1 MAQTKEVFNLEYR
14 FGGNAEFLTRLEQ
27 SISKLDK
34 SFTATQVDSSR
45 LGDAMEKN
53 MAKASRSM
61 DNAGQSAKRLE
72 NSVSGIGSKLKM
84 LAGTFIGFETVKT
97 GISAFAER
105 EKLQTDIGTLLG
117 DDAAG
122 KQFSDYITQFAKA
135 TPYGISEL
143 SGLAKGLIQYNV
155 SLEDTKMYMQQL
167 GDIAMG
173 DKQKMAS
180 LGVVLGQ
187 VASAGRLQGQDLM
200 QFINAGF
207 NPLTVLSEMTGKTM
221 AQLRDDMS
229 QGAISFEMVSAAL
242 KKATSEGGRFYK
254 GMEKGSKTLSG
265 LWSTA
270 MDNIKQSLAD
280 AFEKNQDKLKDF
292 ARRIGELDLSKL
304 VDGLANVAGAVLRI
318 GEVLAPLVEKMTQIP
333 GLVEAIMMAL
343 AVEKFS
349 AVTGGV
355 NMLSGGF
362 GKLVHSLQRTN
373 RELLT
378 MGRNGKKAAMG
389 LAAVAG
395 GGVAGFMGGAETA
408 GGVAA
413 GGLSTGGAVL
423 AATGNPMLAL
433 LATGGSFL
441 GSTANALNQFFSA
454 EKNAQATRNAI
465 REKGEFSMRLVKA
478 YRNLE
483 KARDGAE
490 NSDAGAKLYELR
502 LKTFKE
508 EMARYSIKYGEDAA
522 EEYLSGI
529 SGIKRV
535 SEDAKANVTNF
546 NTTNNNTVT
555 QNNSISSEFSELGNL
570 IKQNLVE
577 LMERNLKFDT
587 SMAMEVAGA

>member
-27 SISKLDK
+27 SISRLDK

-61 DNAGQSAKRLE
+61 DNAGKSAKSLE

-84 LAGTFIGFETVKT
+84 LAGAFIGFETVKT

-155 SLEDTKMYMQQL
+155 SLDDTKMYMQQL

-292 ARRIGELDLSKL
+292 ARRIGELDLSKM
-304 VDGLANVAGAVLRI
+304 VEGLANVAGAVLRI

-395 GGVAGFMGGAETA
+395 GGVAGFMGGAESA
-408 GGVAA
+408 GGVVA
-413 GGLSTGGAVL
+413 GGLSTGGSVL
-423 AATGNPMLAL
+423 ASTGNPMLAL
-433 LATGGSFL
+433 LATGGSFV
-441 GSTANALNQFFSA
+441 GSIVNAGYQALNADSEAKRNNAANQERWNSNAALMKAYKTFDKDKS
-454 EKNAQATRNAI
+454 EKNARVLEDTYNA
-465 REKGEFSMRLVKA
+465 
-478 YRNLE
+478 Y
-483 KARDGAE
+483 AR
-490 NSDAGAKLYELR
+490 
-502 LKTFKE
+502 
-508 EMARYSIKYGEDAA
+508 KYGEDAA

>member
-27 SISKLDK
+27 SISRLDK

-61 DNAGQSAKRLE
+61 DNAGNSAKRLE

-84 LAGTFIGFETVKT
+84 LAGAFIGFETVKT

-155 SLEDTKMYMQQL
+155 SLDDTKMYMQQL

-187 VASAGRLQGQDLM
+187 VASAGKLQGQDLM

-229 QGAISFEMVSAAL
+229 QGAISFEMVSSAL

-292 ARRIGELDLSKL
+292 ARRIGELDLSKM

-378 MGRNGKKAAMG
+378 IGRNGKKAAIG

-395 GGVAGFMGGAETA
+395 GGVAGFMGDAESA
-408 GGVAA
+408 GGVVA
-413 GGLSTGGAVL
+413 GGLSTGGSVL
-423 AATGNPMLAL
+423 ASTGNPMLAL
-433 LATGGSFL
+433 LATGGSFA
-441 GSTANALNQFFSA
+441 GSLINAGYQAINADSEAKRNNAANQELWNSNAALMKAYKTFDKDKS
-454 EKNAQATRNAI
+454 EKNAMVLEDTYNA
-465 REKGEFSMRLVKA
+465 
-478 YRNLE
+478 Y
-483 KARDGAE
+483 AR
-490 NSDAGAKLYELR
+490 
-502 LKTFKE
+502 
-508 EMARYSIKYGEDAA
+508 KYGEDAA
-522 EEYLSGI
+522 EEYISGI

-546 NTTNNNTVT
+546 NITNNNTVT
-555 QNNSISSEFSELGNL
+555 QKNSISSEFSELGNL

-577 LMERNLKFDT
+577 LMERTLKFDT

>member
-84 LAGTFIGFETVKT
+84 LAGAFIGFETVKT

-117 DDAAG
+117 DDVAG

-413 GGLSTGGAVL
+413 GGLSTGAAVF
-423 AATGNPMLAL
+423 ASTGNPMLAL
-433 LATGGSFL
+433 LATGGSFA
-441 GSTANALNQFFSA
+441 GSLINAGYQALNADAEAKRNNEANKERWNSNAALMKAYKTFDKDKS
-454 EKNAQATRNAI
+454 EKNLRVLEDTYNA
-465 REKGEFSMRLVKA
+465 
-478 YRNLE
+478 Y
-483 KARDGAE
+483 ARKYGAE
-490 NSDAGAKLYELR
+490 
-502 LKTFKE
+502 
-508 EMARYSIKYGEDAA
+508 AA

-529 SGIKRV
+529 SGLKSV

-546 NTTNNNTVT
+546 NITNNNTVT
-555 QNNSISSEFSELGNL
+555 QNNSISSEYSELVNRL
-570 IKQNLVE
+570 KQEIVE

-587 SMAMEVAGA
+587 SMVMEVSGA

>member
-14 FGGNAEFLTRLEQ
+14 FGGNAEFLNRLEQ
-27 SISKLDK
+27 SISRLDK
-34 SFTATQVDSSR
+34 SFTATKVDSSR

-53 MAKASRSM
+53 MDKASRSM
-61 DNAGQSAKRLE
+61 DNAGKSAKRLE

-84 LAGTFIGFETVKT
+84 LAGAFIGFETVKT

-105 EKLQTDIGTLLG
+105 EKLQTDMGTLLG

-122 KQFSDYITQFAKA
+122 KQFSDYITQFAEA

-155 SLEDTKMYMQQL
+155 SLDDTKMYMQQL

-187 VASAGRLQGQDLM
+187 VASAGKLQGQDLM
-200 QFINAGF
+200 QFINAAF

-242 KKATSEGGRFYK
+242 KKATSEGGQFYK

-270 MDNIKQSLAD
+270 MDNIKKSLAD

-292 ARRIGELDLSKL
+292 ARRIGKLDLSKM

-378 MGRNGKKAAMG
+378 IGRNGKKAAMG

-395 GGVAGFMGGAETA
+395 GGVAGFMGGAESA
-408 GGVAA
+408 GGVVA
-413 GGLSTGGAVL
+413 GGLSTGGSVL
-423 AATGNPMLAL
+423 ASTGNPMLAL
-433 LATGGSFL
+433 LATGGSFV
-441 GSTANALNQFFSA
+441 GSIVNSGYQALNADSEAKRNNAANQELWNSNAALMKAYKTFDKDKS
-454 EKNAQATRNAI
+454 EKNAMVLEDTYNA
-465 REKGEFSMRLVKA
+465 
-478 YRNLE
+478 Y
-483 KARDGAE
+483 AR
-490 NSDAGAKLYELR
+490 
-502 LKTFKE
+502 
-508 EMARYSIKYGEDAA
+508 KYGEDAA

-546 NTTNNNTVT
+546 NITNNNTVT
-555 QNNSISSEFSELGNL
+555 QKNSISSEFSELGNL

>member
-27 SISKLDK
+27 SISRLDK

-61 DNAGQSAKRLE
+61 DNAGNSAKRLE

-84 LAGTFIGFETVKT
+84 LAGAFIGFETVKT

-155 SLEDTKMYMQQL
+155 SLDDTKMYMQQL

-242 KKATSEGGRFYK
+242 KKATSDGGRFYK

-292 ARRIGELDLSKL
+292 ARRIGELDLSKM

-373 RELLT
+373 RELL
-378 MGRNGKKAAMG
+378 MIGRNGKKAAMG

-395 GGVAGFMGGAETA
+395 GGVAGFIGGAESA
-408 GGVAA
+408 GGVVA
-413 GGLSTGGAVL
+413 GGLSTGGSVL
-423 AATGNPMLAL
+423 ASTGNPMLAL
-433 LATGGSFL
+433 LATGGSFV
-441 GSTANALNQFFSA
+441 GSIVNAGYQALNADSEAKRNNAANQELWNSNAALMKAYKTFDKDKS
-454 EKNAQATRNAI
+454 EKNARVLEDAYNA
-465 REKGEFSMRLVKA
+465 
-478 YRNLE
+478 Y
-483 KARDGAE
+483 AR
-490 NSDAGAKLYELR
+490 
-502 LKTFKE
+502 
-508 EMARYSIKYGEDAA
+508 KYGEDAA

-535 SEDAKANVTNF
+535 SEDAKSNVTNF
-546 NTTNNNTVT
+546 NITNNNTVT
-555 QNNSISSEFSELGNL
+555 QKNSISSEFSELGNL

-587 SMAMEVAGA
+587 SMAMEVADS

>member
-27 SISKLDK
+27 SLSKLDK

-61 DNAGQSAKRLE
+61 ENAGQSAKRLE

-84 LAGTFIGFETVKT
+84 LAGAFIGFETVKT

-117 DDAAG
+117 DDVAG

-318 GEVLAPLVEKMTQIP
+318 GEVLTPLVEKMTQIP

-378 MGRNGKKAAMG
+378 MGRNGKRAAMG

-433 LATGGSFL
+433 LATGGSFA
-441 GSTANALNQFFSA
+441 GSLINAGYQALNADAEAKRNNEANKERWNSNAALMKAYKTFDKDKS
-454 EKNAQATRNAI
+454 EKNLRVLEDTYNA
-465 REKGEFSMRLVKA
+465 
-478 YRNLE
+478 Y
-483 KARDGAE
+483 ARKYGAE
-490 NSDAGAKLYELR
+490 
-502 LKTFKE
+502 
-508 EMARYSIKYGEDAA
+508 AA

-529 SGIKRV
+529 SGLKSV

>member
-84 LAGTFIGFETVKT
+84 LAGAFIGFETVKT

-105 EKLQTDIGTLLG
+105 EKLQTDFGTLLG

-155 SLEDTKMYMQQL
+155 SLDDTKMYMQQL

-200 QFINAGF
+200 QFINAEF
-207 NPLTVLSEMTGKTM
+207 NPLSVLSEMTGKTM

-242 KKATSEGGRFYK
+242 KKATSEGGRSYK

-270 MDNIKQSLAD
+270 MENIKQSLAD

-362 GKLVHSLQRTN
+362 GKLAHSLQRTN

-395 GGVAGFMGGAETA
+395 GGVAGFMGGAETS
-408 GGVAA
+408 GEVVA
-413 GGLSTGGAVL
+413 GGLSTGAAVF
-423 AATGNPMLAL
+423 ASTGNPLLAL
-433 LATGGSFL
+433 LATGGSFG
-441 GSTANALNQFFSA
+441 GSLVNAGYQLFNTDAETKRNKAAYQERVNSNAALMKAYKTFDKDKS
-454 EKNAQATRNAI
+454 EKNLSVLEDTYNA
-465 REKGEFSMRLVKA
+465 
-478 YRNLE
+478 Y
-483 KARDGAE
+483 AR
-490 NSDAGAKLYELR
+490 
-502 LKTFKE
+502 
-508 EMARYSIKYGEDAA
+508 KYGDDAA

-529 SGIKRV
+529 SGLKSV

>member
-27 SISKLDK
+27 SISRLDK

-61 DNAGQSAKRLE
+61 DNAGKSAKSLE

-84 LAGTFIGFETVKT
+84 LAGAFIGFETVKT

-155 SLEDTKMYMQQL
+155 SLDDTKMYMQQL

-229 QGAISFEMVSAAL
+229 KGAISFEMLSAAL

-343 AVEKFS
+343 AVDKFS

-362 GKLVHSLQRTN
+362 GKLVNSLQRTN

-395 GGVAGFMGGAETA
+395 GGVAGFMGGAETS
-408 GGVAA
+408 GGVVA
-413 GGLSTGGAVL
+413 GGLSTGGSVL
-423 AATGNPMLAL
+423 ATTGNPMLAL
-433 LATGGSFL
+433 LATGGSFV
-441 GSTANALNQFFSA
+441 GSLINAGYQALNADAEAKRNNAANQERWNSNAALMKAYKTFDKDKS
-454 EKNAQATRNAI
+454 EKNARVLEDTYNA
-465 REKGEFSMRLVKA
+465 
-478 YRNLE
+478 Y
-483 KARDGAE
+483 AR
-490 NSDAGAKLYELR
+490 
-502 LKTFKE
+502 
-508 EMARYSIKYGEDAA
+508 KYGEDAA
-522 EEYLSGI
+522 EEYISGI

-535 SEDAKANVTNF
+535 SEDAKANVTNI

-570 IKQNLVE
+570 INQKLVE

>member
-84 LAGTFIGFETVKT
+84 LAGAFIGFETVKT

-207 NPLTVLSEMTGKTM
+207 NPLTVLSEMTGKSM
-221 AQLRDDMS
+221 ADLRDMMS
-229 QGAISFEMVSAAL
+229 EGAISFEMVSAAL

-408 GGVAA
+408 GGVVA
-413 GGLSTGGAVL
+413 GGLSTGAAVF
-423 AATGNPMLAL
+423 ASTGNPLLAL
-433 LATGGSFL
+433 LANGGSFA
-441 GSTANALNQFFSA
+441 GSLVNAGYQAFNADAEVKRNNAANQERWNSNAALMKAYKTFDKDKS
-454 EKNAQATRNAI
+454 EKNARVLEDTYNA
-465 REKGEFSMRLVKA
+465 
-478 YRNLE
+478 Y
-483 KARDGAE
+483 AR
-490 NSDAGAKLYELR
+490 
-502 LKTFKE
+502 
-508 EMARYSIKYGEDAA
+508 KYGEEAA
-522 EEYLSGI
+522 EEYLSDI
-529 SGIKRV
+529 SSIKRV

>member
-61 DNAGQSAKRLE
+61 DNAGKSAKRLE

-84 LAGTFIGFETVKT
+84 LAGAFIGFETVKT

-122 KQFSDYITQFAKA
+122 KQFSDYITQFAKD
-135 TPYGISEL
+135 TPYGIPEL

-155 SLEDTKMYMQQL
+155 SLDDTKMYMQQL

-200 QFINAGF
+200 QFINAAF

-270 MDNIKQSLAD
+270 MDNIQQSLAD

-292 ARRIGELDLSKL
+292 ARRIGELDLSKM

-395 GGVAGFMGGAETA
+395 GGVAGFMGGAESA
-408 GGVAA
+408 GGVVA
-413 GGLSTGGAVL
+413 GGLSTGGSVL
-423 AATGNPMLAL
+423 ATTGNPMLAL
-433 LATGGSFL
+433 LATGGSFV
-441 GSTANALNQFFSA
+441 GSIVNAGYQALNADAEAKRNNAANQELWNSNAALMKAYKTFDKDKS
-454 EKNAQATRNAI
+454 EKNARVLEDAYNA
-465 REKGEFSMRLVKA
+465 
-478 YRNLE
+478 Y
-483 KARDGAE
+483 AR
-490 NSDAGAKLYELR
+490 
-502 LKTFKE
+502 
-508 EMARYSIKYGEDAA
+508 KYGEDAA

-587 SMAMEVAGA
+587 SMAMEVADS

>member
-84 LAGTFIGFETVKT
+84 LAGAFIGFETVKT

-207 NPLTVLSEMTGKTM
+207 NPLSVLSEMTGKTM

-318 GEVLAPLVEKMTQIP
+318 GEVLSPLVEKMTQIP

-378 MGRNGKKAAMG
+378 MGRNGKRAAMG

-413 GGLSTGGAVL
+413 GGLSTGAAVF
-423 AATGNPMLAL
+423 ASTGNPMLAL
-433 LATGGSFL
+433 LATGGSFA
-441 GSTANALNQFFSA
+441 GSLVNAGYQALNADAEAKRNNEANKERWNSNAALMKAYKTFDKDKS
-454 EKNAQATRNAI
+454 EKNLRVLEDTYNA
-465 REKGEFSMRLVKA
+465 
-478 YRNLE
+478 Y
-483 KARDGAE
+483 ARKYGAE
-490 NSDAGAKLYELR
+490 
-502 LKTFKE
+502 
-508 EMARYSIKYGEDAA
+508 AA

-529 SGIKRV
+529 SGLKSV

-570 IKQNLVE
+570 INQKLVE

>member
-27 SISKLDK
+27 SISRLDK

-61 DNAGQSAKRLE
+61 DNAGKSAKRLE

-84 LAGTFIGFETVKT
+84 LAGAFIGFETVKT

-229 QGAISFEMVSAAL
+229 QGAISFDMVSAAL

-292 ARRIGELDLSKL
+292 ARRIGELDISKL

-378 MGRNGKKAAMG
+378 IGRNGKKAAMG

-395 GGVAGFMGGAETA
+395 GGVAGFMGDAESA

-413 GGLSTGGAVL
+413 GGLSTGGAVF
-423 AATGNPMLAL
+423 AATGNPLLAL
-433 LATGGSFL
+433 LATGGSFA
-441 GSTANALNQFFSA
+441 GSLVNAGYQAFNADSEAKRNTAAYKERVNSNAALMKAYKTFDKDKS
-454 EKNAQATRNAI
+454 EKNARVLEDTYNA
-465 REKGEFSMRLVKA
+465 
-478 YRNLE
+478 Y
-483 KARDGAE
+483 AR
-490 NSDAGAKLYELR
+490 
-502 LKTFKE
+502 
-508 EMARYSIKYGEDAA
+508 KYGEDAA
-522 EEYLSGI
+522 EEYISGI
-529 SGIKRV
+529 SGIKSV
-535 SEDAKANVTNF
+535 SEDAKANVTNI

-555 QNNSISSEFSELGNL
+555 QNNTISSEFSEIGNL

>member
-34 SFTATQVDSSR
+34 SFAATQVDSSR

-61 DNAGQSAKRLE
+61 DNAGRSAKNLE
-72 NSVSGIGSKLKM
+72 SSVSGIGSKLKM
-84 LAGTFIGFETVKT
+84 LAGAFIGFETVKT

-155 SLEDTKMYMQQL
+155 SLDDTKMYMQQL

-207 NPLTVLSEMTGKTM
+207 NPLSVLSEMTGKTM

-408 GGVAA
+408 GGVVA

-433 LATGGSFL
+433 LATGGSFA
-441 GSTANALNQFFSA
+441 GSLVNAGYQALNADAEAKRNNAANQERWNSNAALMKAYKTFDKDKS
-454 EKNAQATRNAI
+454 EKNAMVLEDTYNA
-465 REKGEFSMRLVKA
+465 
-478 YRNLE
+478 Y
-483 KARDGAE
+483 ARKYGAE
-490 NSDAGAKLYELR
+490 
-502 LKTFKE
+502 
-508 EMARYSIKYGEDAA
+508 AA

-529 SGIKRV
+529 SGLKSV

>member
-27 SISKLDK
+27 SISRLDK

-45 LGDAMEKN
+45 LGDTMEKN

-61 DNAGQSAKRLE
+61 DNAGKSANRLE
-72 NSVSGIGSKLKM
+72 NSISGIGSKLKM
-84 LAGTFIGFETVKT
+84 LAGAFIGFETVKT

-155 SLEDTKMYMQQL
+155 SLDDTKMYMQQL

-173 DKQKMAS
+173 DKQKMSS

-187 VASAGRLQGQDLM
+187 VASAGKLQGQDLM

-318 GEVLAPLVEKMTQIP
+318 GEVLAPIVEKMTQIP

-349 AVTGGV
+349 SVTGGV

-389 LAAVAG
+389 LSAVAG
-395 GGVAGFMGGAETA
+395 GGVAGFMGGAESA

-413 GGLSTGGAVL
+413 GGLSTGAAVF
-423 AATGNPMLAL
+423 ASTGNPMLAL
-433 LATGGSFL
+433 LATGGSFA
-441 GSTANALNQFFSA
+441 GSLINAGYQALNADAEAKRNNAANQERWNSNAALMKAYRTFDKDKS
-454 EKNAQATRNAI
+454 EKNARVLEDTYNAYA
-465 REKGEFSMRLVKA
+465 S
-478 YRNLE
+478 
-483 KARDGAE
+483 
-490 NSDAGAKLYELR
+490 
-502 LKTFKE
+502 
-508 EMARYSIKYGEDAA
+508 KYGEDAA

-529 SGIKRV
+529 SGLKSV

>member
-27 SISKLDK
+27 SISRLDK

-61 DNAGQSAKRLE
+61 DNAGKSAKRLE

-84 LAGTFIGFETVKT
+84 LAGAFIGFETVKT

-155 SLEDTKMYMQQL
+155 SLDDTKMYMQQL

-173 DKQKMAS
+173 DKQKMSS

-292 ARRIGELDLSKL
+292 ARRIGELDLSKM
-304 VDGLANVAGAVLRI
+304 VDGLANVAGSVLRI

-333 GLVEAIMMAL
+333 GLVEDIMMAL

-395 GGVAGFMGGAETA
+395 GGVAGFMGGAETS
-408 GGVAA
+408 GGVVA

-423 AATGNPMLAL
+423 ATTGNPMLAL
-433 LATGGSFL
+433 LATGGSFV
-441 GSTANALNQFFSA
+441 GSIVNAGYQALNADSEAKRNNAANQELWNSNAALMKAYKTFDKDKS
-454 EKNAQATRNAI
+454 EKNARVLEDTYNA
-465 REKGEFSMRLVKA
+465 
-478 YRNLE
+478 Y
-483 KARDGAE
+483 AR
-490 NSDAGAKLYELR
+490 
-502 LKTFKE
+502 
-508 EMARYSIKYGEDAA
+508 KYGEDAA

-587 SMAMEVAGA
+587 SMAMEVAGAS

>member
-27 SISKLDK
+27 SIAKLDK

-61 DNAGQSAKRLE
+61 DSAGQSAKRLE

-84 LAGTFIGFETVKT
+84 LAGAFIGFETVKT

-117 DDAAG
+117 DDVAG

-155 SLEDTKMYMQQL
+155 SLDDTKMYMQQL

-280 AFEKNQDKLKDF
+280 AFEKNQDRLKDF

-333 GLVEAIMMAL
+333 GLVEAIMLAL
-343 AVEKFS
+343 AMEKLNGI
-349 AVTGGV
+349 AGGV
-355 NMLSGGF
+355 GNISNSF
-362 GKLVHSLQRTN
+362 GRLQNSIRRTT
-373 RELLT
+373 RELKVMHRT
-378 MGRNGKKAAMG
+378 AKGAASAI
-389 LAAVAG
+389 AAVVG
-395 GGVAGFMGGAETA
+395 GGVVGAMSGAESTGDIILGGA
-408 GGVAA
+408 
-413 GGLSTGGAVL
+413 STGGAVFASTGNLALAGL
-423 AATGNPMLAL
+423 AA
-433 LATGGSFL
+433 GGSMIA
-441 GSTANALNQFFSA
+441 GSIASQVNAYN
-454 EKNAQATRNAI
+454 N
-465 REKGEFSMRLVKA
+465 VKA
-478 YRNLE
+478 NEAKLAESLAQGKEKAKDIGWFKSSYNNLE
-483 KARDGAE
+483 EAKKGKDKGAYE
-490 NSDAGAKLYELR
+490 FALQAFQNTMAEYGA
-502 LKTFKE
+502 
-508 EMARYSIKYGEDAA
+508 KYGEDAA
-522 EEYLSGI
+522 MGLYERLSGTA
-529 SGIKRV
+529 SA
-535 SEDAKANVTNF
+535 DAKAAVVNNNV
-546 NTTNNNTVT
+546 TNNNTVT

>member
-27 SISKLDK
+27 SISRLDK

-61 DNAGQSAKRLE
+61 DNAGKSAKRLE
-72 NSVSGIGSKLKM
+72 NSISGIGSKLKM
-84 LAGTFIGFETVKT
+84 LAGAFIGFETVKT

-155 SLEDTKMYMQQL
+155 SLDDTKMYMQQL

-242 KKATSEGGRFYK
+242 KKATSDGGRFYK

-292 ARRIGELDLSKL
+292 ARRIGELDLSKM
-304 VDGLANVAGAVLRI
+304 VDSLSNVAGAVLRI
-318 GEVLAPLVEKMTQIP
+318 GEVLAPIVEKMTQIP

-362 GKLVHSLQRTN
+362 GKLVNSLRRTN

-395 GGVAGFMGGAETA
+395 GGVAGFMGGAESA
-408 GGVAA
+408 GGVVA
-413 GGLSTGGAVL
+413 GGLSTGGSVL
-423 AATGNPMLAL
+423 ASTGNPMLAL
-433 LATGGSFL
+433 LATGGSFV
-441 GSTANALNQFFSA
+441 GSIVNAGYQALNADAEAKRNNAANQELWNSNAALMKAYRTFDKDKS
-454 EKNAQATRNAI
+454 EKNARVLEDTYNA
-465 REKGEFSMRLVKA
+465 
-478 YRNLE
+478 Y
-483 KARDGAE
+483 AR
-490 NSDAGAKLYELR
+490 
-502 LKTFKE
+502 
-508 EMARYSIKYGEDAA
+508 KYGEDAA

-535 SEDAKANVTNF
+535 SEHAKANVTNF

>member
-72 NSVSGIGSKLKM
+72 NFVSGIGSKLKM
-84 LAGTFIGFETVKT
+84 LAGAFIGFETVKT

-117 DDAAG
+117 DDVAG

-155 SLEDTKMYMQQL
+155 SLDDTKMYMQQL

-433 LATGGSFL
+433 LATGGSFA
-441 GSTANALNQFFSA
+441 GSLINAGYQALNADAEAKRNNAANQERWNSNAALMKAYKTFDKDKS
-454 EKNAQATRNAI
+454 EKNLRVLEDTYNA
-465 REKGEFSMRLVKA
+465 
-478 YRNLE
+478 Y
-483 KARDGAE
+483 AR
-490 NSDAGAKLYELR
+490 
-502 LKTFKE
+502 
-508 EMARYSIKYGEDAA
+508 KYGEDAA

-529 SGIKRV
+529 SGLKSV

>member
-84 LAGTFIGFETVKT
+84 LAGAFIGFETVKT

-117 DDAAG
+117 DDVAG

-378 MGRNGKKAAMG
+378 MGRNGKKAAVG

-413 GGLSTGGAVL
+413 GGLSTGAAVF
-423 AATGNPMLAL
+423 ASTGNPMLAL
-433 LATGGSFL
+433 LATGGSFA
-441 GSTANALNQFFSA
+441 GSLINAGYQALNADVEAKRNNAANQERWNSNAALMKAYKTFDKDKS
-454 EKNAQATRNAI
+454 EKNLRVLEDTYNA
-465 REKGEFSMRLVKA
+465 
-478 YRNLE
+478 Y
-483 KARDGAE
+483 ARKYGAE
-490 NSDAGAKLYELR
+490 
-502 LKTFKE
+502 
-508 EMARYSIKYGEDAA
+508 AA

-529 SGIKRV
+529 SGLKSV

>member
-27 SISKLDK
+27 SISRLDK

-61 DNAGQSAKRLE
+61 DNAGKSAKRLE

-84 LAGTFIGFETVKT
+84 LAGAFIGFETVKT

-155 SLEDTKMYMQQL
+155 SLDDTKMYMQQL

-242 KKATSEGGRFYK
+242 KKATSDGGRFYK

-292 ARRIGELDLSKL
+292 ARRIGELDLSKM
-304 VDGLANVAGAVLRI
+304 VDSLSNVAGAVLRI
-318 GEVLAPLVEKMTQIP
+318 GEVLAPIVEKMTQIP

-395 GGVAGFMGGAETA
+395 GGVAGFMGGAESA
-408 GGVAA
+408 GGVVA
-413 GGLSTGGAVL
+413 GGLSTGGSVL
-423 AATGNPMLAL
+423 ASTGNPMLAL
-433 LATGGSFL
+433 LATGGSFV
-441 GSTANALNQFFSA
+441 GSIVNAGYQALNADAEAKRNNAANQELWNSNAALMKAYRTFDKDKS
-454 EKNAQATRNAI
+454 EKNARVLEDTYNA
-465 REKGEFSMRLVKA
+465 
-478 YRNLE
+478 Y
-483 KARDGAE
+483 AR
-490 NSDAGAKLYELR
+490 
-502 LKTFKE
+502 
-508 EMARYSIKYGEDAA
+508 KYGEDAA

>member
-34 SFTATQVDSSR
+34 SFTATQVDSSK

-84 LAGTFIGFETVKT
+84 LAGAFIGFETVKT

-395 GGVAGFMGGAETA
+395 GGVAGFMGGAETS
-408 GGVAA
+408 GGVVA
-413 GGLSTGGAVL
+413 GGLSTGAAVF
-423 AATGNPMLAL
+423 ASTGNPLLAL
-433 LATGGSFL
+433 LATGGSFG
-441 GSTANALNQFFSA
+441 GSLVNAGYQALNADAEAKRNNAANQERWNSNAALMKAYKTFDKDKS
-454 EKNAQATRNAI
+454 EKNARVLEDTYNA
-465 REKGEFSMRLVKA
+465 
-478 YRNLE
+478 Y
-483 KARDGAE
+483 AR
-490 NSDAGAKLYELR
+490 
-502 LKTFKE
+502 
-508 EMARYSIKYGEDAA
+508 KYGEDAA

-529 SGIKRV
+529 SGLKSV

>member
-61 DNAGQSAKRLE
+61 DNARQSAKRLE

-84 LAGTFIGFETVKT
+84 LAGAFIGFETVKT

-155 SLEDTKMYMQQL
+155 SLDDTKMYMQQL

-207 NPLTVLSEMTGKTM
+207 NPLSVLSEMTGKTM

-395 GGVAGFMGGAETA
+395 GGVAGFMGGAETS
-408 GGVAA
+408 GEVVA

-423 AATGNPMLAL
+423 ATTGNPMLAL
-433 LATGGSFL
+433 LATGGSFA
-441 GSTANALNQFFSA
+441 GSLINAGYQALNADVEAKRNNAANQERWNSNAALMKAYKTFDKDKS
-454 EKNAQATRNAI
+454 EKNARVLEDTYNA
-465 REKGEFSMRLVKA
+465 
-478 YRNLE
+478 Y
-483 KARDGAE
+483 AR
-490 NSDAGAKLYELR
+490 
-502 LKTFKE
+502 
-508 EMARYSIKYGEDAA
+508 KYGEDAA

-529 SGIKRV
+529 SGLKSV

>member
-84 LAGTFIGFETVKT
+84 LAGAFIGFETVKT

-433 LATGGSFL
+433 LATGGSFA
-441 GSTANALNQFFSA
+441 GSLINAGYQALNADAEAKRNNAATQERWNSNAALMKAYKTFDKDKS
-454 EKNAQATRNAI
+454 EKNARVLEDTYNA
-465 REKGEFSMRLVKA
+465 
-478 YRNLE
+478 Y
-483 KARDGAE
+483 ARKYGAE
-490 NSDAGAKLYELR
+490 
-502 LKTFKE
+502 
-508 EMARYSIKYGEDAA
+508 AA

-529 SGIKRV
+529 SGLKSV

>member
-84 LAGTFIGFETVKT
+84 LAGAFIGFETVKT

-117 DDAAG
+117 DDVAG

-292 ARRIGELDLSKL
+292 ARRIGEIDLSKL

-378 MGRNGKKAAMG
+378 MGRNGKKAAIG

-433 LATGGSFL
+433 LATGGSFA
-441 GSTANALNQFFSA
+441 GSLINAGYQALNADAEAKRNNAANQERWNSNAALMKAYKTFDKDKS
-454 EKNAQATRNAI
+454 EKNARVLEDTYNA
-465 REKGEFSMRLVKA
+465 
-478 YRNLE
+478 Y
-483 KARDGAE
+483 AR
-490 NSDAGAKLYELR
+490 
-502 LKTFKE
+502 
-508 EMARYSIKYGEDAA
+508 KYGEDAA

-529 SGIKRV
+529 SGLKSV

>member
-1 MAQTKEVFNLEYR
+1 MAQAKEIFNLEYR

-61 DNAGQSAKRLE
+61 DNAGHSAKRLE

-84 LAGTFIGFETVKT
+84 LAGAFIGFATVKT

-207 NPLTVLSEMTGKTM
+207 NPLTVLSEMTGKSM
-221 AQLRDDMS
+221 ADLRDMMS
-229 QGAISFEMVSAAL
+229 EGAISFEMVSAAL

-349 AVTGGV
+349 AVT
-355 NMLSGGF
+355 
-362 GKLVHSLQRTN
+362 SLPRT
-373 RELLT
+373 
-378 MGRNGKKAAMG
+378 
-389 LAAVAG
+389 
-395 GGVAGFMGGAETA
+395 
-408 GGVAA
+408 
-413 GGLSTGGAVL
+413 
-423 AATGNPMLAL
+423 
-433 LATGGSFL
+433 
-441 GSTANALNQFFSA
+441 
-454 EKNAQATRNAI
+454 
-465 REKGEFSMRLVKA
+465 
-478 YRNLE
+478 
-483 KARDGAE
+483 
-490 NSDAGAKLYELR
+490 
-502 LKTFKE
+502 
-508 EMARYSIKYGEDAA
+508 
-522 EEYLSGI
+522 
-529 SGIKRV
+529 
-535 SEDAKANVTNF
+535 
-546 NTTNNNTVT
+546 
-555 QNNSISSEFSELGNL
+555 
-570 IKQNLVE
+570 
-577 LMERNLKFDT
+577 
-587 SMAMEVAGA
+587 

>member
-27 SISKLDK
+27 SISRLDK

-84 LAGTFIGFETVKT
+84 LAGAFIGFETVKT

-155 SLEDTKMYMQQL
+155 SLDDTKMYMQQL

-378 MGRNGKKAAMG
+378 MGRNGKKAAIG

-433 LATGGSFL
+433 LATGGSFA
-441 GSTANALNQFFSA
+441 GSLINAGYQALNADAEAKRNNAANQERWNSNAALMKAYKTFDKDKS
-454 EKNAQATRNAI
+454 EKNARVLEDTYNA
-465 REKGEFSMRLVKA
+465 
-478 YRNLE
+478 Y
-483 KARDGAE
+483 AR
-490 NSDAGAKLYELR
+490 
-502 LKTFKE
+502 
-508 EMARYSIKYGEDAA
+508 KYGEGAA

-546 NTTNNNTVT
+546 NTTNNNMVT

>member
-84 LAGTFIGFETVKT
+84 LAGAFIGFETVKT

-155 SLEDTKMYMQQL
+155 SLDDTKMYMQQL

-207 NPLTVLSEMTGKTM
+207 NPLTVLSEMTGKSM
-221 AQLRDDMS
+221 ADLRDMMS
-229 QGAISFEMVSAAL
+229 EGAISFEMVSAAL

-413 GGLSTGGAVL
+413 GGISTGGAVL
-423 AATGNPMLAL
+423 AATGNPLLAL
-433 LATGGSFL
+433 LATGGSFA
-441 GSTANALNQFFSA
+441 GSLVNAGYQALNADAEAKRNNAANQERWNSNAALMKAYRTFDKDKS
-454 EKNAQATRNAI
+454 EKNARVLEDTYNA
-465 REKGEFSMRLVKA
+465 
-478 YRNLE
+478 Y
-483 KARDGAE
+483 AR
-490 NSDAGAKLYELR
+490 
-502 LKTFKE
+502 
-508 EMARYSIKYGEDAA
+508 KYGEDAA

>member
-84 LAGTFIGFETVKT
+84 LAGAFIGFETVKT

-200 QFINAGF
+200 QFTNARF

-408 GGVAA
+408 GGVVA
-413 GGLSTGGAVL
+413 GGLSTGAAVF
-423 AATGNPMLAL
+423 ASTGNPLLAL
-433 LATGGSFL
+433 LATGGSFG
-441 GSTANALNQFFSA
+441 GSLLNAGYQALNADAEAKRNNEANKERWNSNAALMKAYKTFDKDKS
-454 EKNAQATRNAI
+454 EKNLRALESTYNA
-465 REKGEFSMRLVKA
+465 
-478 YRNLE
+478 Y
-483 KARDGAE
+483 AR
-490 NSDAGAKLYELR
+490 
-502 LKTFKE
+502 
-508 EMARYSIKYGEDAA
+508 KYGKDAA

-529 SGIKRV
+529 SGLKSV
-535 SEDAKANVTNF
+535 SEDAKAAVVNNNV
-546 NTTNNNTVT
+546 TNNNTVT

>member
-27 SISKLDK
+27 SISRLDK

-61 DNAGQSAKRLE
+61 DNAGKSAKRLE

-84 LAGTFIGFETVKT
+84 LAGAFIGFETVKT

-229 QGAISFEMVSAAL
+229 QGAISFDMVSAAL

-292 ARRIGELDLSKL
+292 ARRIGELDLSKM
-304 VDGLANVAGAVLRI
+304 VDVLANVAGAVLRI

-378 MGRNGKKAAMG
+378 IGRNGKKAAMG

-395 GGVAGFMGGAETA
+395 GGVAGFMGDAESA

-413 GGLSTGGAVL
+413 GGLSTGGAVF
-423 AATGNPMLAL
+423 AATGNPLLAL
-433 LATGGSFL
+433 LATGGSFA
-441 GSTANALNQFFSA
+441 GSLVNAGYQAFNADSEAKRNTAAYKERVNSNAALMKAYKTFDKDKS
-454 EKNAQATRNAI
+454 EKNARVLEDTYNA
-465 REKGEFSMRLVKA
+465 
-478 YRNLE
+478 Y
-483 KARDGAE
+483 AR
-490 NSDAGAKLYELR
+490 
-502 LKTFKE
+502 
-508 EMARYSIKYGEDAA
+508 KYGEDAA
-522 EEYLSGI
+522 EEYISGI
-529 SGIKRV
+529 SGIKSV
-535 SEDAKANVTNF
+535 SEDAKANVTNI

-555 QNNSISSEFSELGNL
+555 QNNTISSEFSELGNL

>member
-27 SISKLDK
+27 SISRLEK

-61 DNAGQSAKRLE
+61 DNAGKSAKRLE

-84 LAGTFIGFETVKT
+84 LAGAFIGFETVKT
-97 GISAFAER
+97 GISEFAER
-105 EKLQTDIGTLLG
+105 EKLQTDMGTLLG

-122 KQFSDYITQFAKA
+122 KQFSDYITQFAKD

-143 SGLAKGLIQYNV
+143 SALAKGLIQYNV
-155 SLEDTKMYMQQL
+155 SLDDTKMYMQQL

-200 QFINAGF
+200 QFINASF

-229 QGAISFEMVSAAL
+229 KGAISFEMVSAAL
-242 KKATSEGGRFYK
+242 KKATSEGGQFYK

-292 ARRIGELDLSKL
+292 ARRIGELDLSKM

-362 GKLVHSLQRTN
+362 GKLVHSLQRAN

-378 MGRNGKKAAMG
+378 MGRNGKRAAMG

-395 GGVAGFMGGAETA
+395 GGVAGFSGGAETA

-423 AATGNPMLAL
+423 ATTGNPLLAL
-433 LATGGSFL
+433 LATGGSFA
-441 GSTANALNQFFSA
+441 GSLINAGYQALNADVEAKRNNAANQELWNSNAALMKAYKTFDKDKS
-454 EKNAQATRNAI
+454 EKNARVLEDTYNA
-465 REKGEFSMRLVKA
+465 
-478 YRNLE
+478 Y
-483 KARDGAE
+483 AR
-490 NSDAGAKLYELR
+490 
-502 LKTFKE
+502 
-508 EMARYSIKYGEDAA
+508 KYGEDAA
-522 EEYLSGI
+522 DEYLSGI

>member
-84 LAGTFIGFETVKT
+84 LAGAFIGFETVKT

-433 LATGGSFL
+433 LATGGSFA
-441 GSTANALNQFFSA
+441 GSLINAGYQALNAEAEAKRNNAANQERWNSNAALMKAYKTFDKDKS
-454 EKNAQATRNAI
+454 EKNARVLEDTYNA
-465 REKGEFSMRLVKA
+465 
-478 YRNLE
+478 Y
-483 KARDGAE
+483 AR
-490 NSDAGAKLYELR
+490 
-502 LKTFKE
+502 
-508 EMARYSIKYGEDAA
+508 KYGEDAA

>member
-1 MAQTKEVFNLEYR
+1 MAQSKEVFNLEYR

-27 SISKLDK
+27 SMQKLDK
-34 SFTATQVDSSR
+34 SFSATKVESSKV
-45 LGDAMEKN
+45 GDAMEKS

-61 DNAGQSAKRLE
+61 DNAGRSAKNLE
-72 NSVSGIGSKLKM
+72 SSVSGIGSKLKM
-84 LAGTFIGFETVKT
+84 LAGAFIGFETVKT

-117 DDAAG
+117 DDNAG

-207 NPLTVLSEMTGKTM
+207 NPLSVMAEMTGKTM

-229 QGAISFEMVSAAL
+229 QGAISFDMVSAAL
-242 KKATSEGGRFYK
+242 KKATSEGGKFYK

-280 AFEKNQDKLKDF
+280 AFEKNADKLKDF
-292 ARRIGELDLSKL
+292 ARRLGELDLSKM
-304 VDGLANVAGAVLRI
+304 VDGFANIAGAVMRL
-318 GEVLAPLVEKMTQIP
+318 GEVLAPLVETLTQIP
-333 GLVEAIMMAL
+333 GLCEAIITAL
-343 AVEKFS
+343 AVDK
-349 AVTGGV
+349 
-355 NMLSGGF
+355 LSGIAGGLGKISLGF
-362 GKLVHSLQRTN
+362 HGLETALRRTN

-378 MGRNGKKAAMG
+378 MGRNGKTAAMG
-389 LAAVAG
+389 IAAVAG
-395 GGVAGFMGGAETA
+395 GGVAGFMGGAQSS
-408 GGVAA
+408 GGVVA
-413 GGLSTGGAVL
+413 GGLTAGASTFAM
-423 AATGNPMLAL
+423 TGNPMLAL
-433 LATGGSFL
+433 LAAGGSFI
-441 GSTANALNQFFSA
+441 GSTANAVYQYVGA
-454 EKNAQATRNAI
+454 DKNARATEQTI
-465 REKGEFSMRLVKA
+465 KEQGEYNMRLVSA

-483 KARDGAE
+483 KAKAGAE
-490 NSDAGAKLYELR
+490 GSEAGAKLYSLR
-502 LKTFKE
+502 LKTLQD
-508 EMARYSIKYGEDAA
+508 EMARYSAKYGEEAA
-522 EEYLSGI
+522 MKLYEGI
-529 SGIKRV
+529 SGTA
-535 SEDAKANVTNF
+535 SSDAKATVVNNNVTN
-546 NTTNNNTVT
+546 NNSVT
-555 QNNSISSEFSELGNL
+555 QNNTIGAEFSQLGNL
-570 IKQNLVE
+570 INQKLVD
-577 LMERNLKFDT
+577 LMERNLSFDT
-587 SMAMEVAGA
+587 SMVMEVAGA

>member
-84 LAGTFIGFETVKT
+84 LAGAFIGFETVKT

-117 DDAAG
+117 DDVAG

-155 SLEDTKMYMQQL
+155 SLDDTKMYMQQL
-167 GDIAMG
+167 GDIAIG

-395 GGVAGFMGGAETA
+395 GGVAGFMGGAETS

-413 GGLSTGGAVL
+413 GGLSTGAAVF
-423 AATGNPMLAL
+423 ASTGNPMLAL
-433 LATGGSFL
+433 LATGGSFA
-441 GSTANALNQFFSA
+441 GSLINAGYQAINAEAEAKRNNAATQERWNSNAALMKAYRTFDKDKS
-454 EKNAQATRNAI
+454 EKNARVLEDTYNA
-465 REKGEFSMRLVKA
+465 
-478 YRNLE
+478 Y
-483 KARDGAE
+483 AR
-490 NSDAGAKLYELR
+490 
-502 LKTFKE
+502 
-508 EMARYSIKYGEDAA
+508 KYGEDAA